1 MHLPLGARS
10 PLALIAPLLLCL
22 ATPSAFPAAA
32 PPPASLDLQAAL
44 DQAPGRIV
52 FVPEGD
58 HPLTNALTLRHPDS
72 GLRGPGRLV
81 QWNTNAPFVVARGLA
96 GVQLRE
102 ITLARP
108 DERQD
113 TGAAAV
119 IVEHCTDVVL
129 DQVRFRNHRSAAG
142 VLRLED
148 CQRVEVVRCDVRG
161 YMTLA
166 IDDRTASPHY
176 GYSFRCIDGTGIVVN
191 RCRDVLLQGNRI
203 LEDRLRPTRELKERH
218 RLGEFVA
225 RAPQK
230 GSIISQRTWDEG
242 YVNNWHQGSGLIVTG
257 PEDSAYVR
265 IADNHIEN
273 AAQGIDIHADF
284 VTVTGNHVVNAF
296 MGMKA
301 MHGSRHVVIAHNQ
314 FVRNDLWS
322 IGLMP
327 GTSAH
332 PALPATPESPARP
345 PNTDG
350 GSIIVGNLVSEFGHG
365 DSHWIWD
372 PERHTCAPF
381 LFDRGQEP
389 DDPPLRD
396 VVISGNLVYATGRDG
411 AVAPDGTAREE
422 PPRYRWAVFIA
433 DSGPNPPVGLR
444 FTGNLFHP
452 GTRGLANRPIDP

>member
-1 MHLPLGARS
+1 
-10 PLALIAPLLLCL
+10 
-22 ATPSAFPAAA
+22 
-32 PPPASLDLQAAL
+32 
-44 DQAPGRIV
+44 
-52 FVPEGD
+52 
-58 HPLTNALTLRHPDS
+58 
-72 GLRGPGRLV
+72 
-81 QWNTNAPFVVARGLA
+81 
-96 GVQLRE
+96 
-102 ITLARP
+102 
-108 DERQD
+108 
-113 TGAAAV
+113 
-119 IVEHCTDVVL
+119 
-129 DQVRFRNHRSAAG
+129 
-142 VLRLED
+142 
-148 CQRVEVVRCDVRG
+148 
-161 YMTLA
+161 
-166 IDDRTASPHY
+166 
-176 GYSFRCIDGTGIVVN
+176 
-191 RCRDVLLQGNRI
+191 
-203 LEDRLRPTRELKERH
+203 
-218 RLGEFVA
+218 
-225 RAPQK
+225 
-230 GSIISQRTWDEG
+230 
-242 YVNNWHQGSGLIVTG
+242 
-257 PEDSAYVR
+257 
-265 IADNHIEN
+265 
-273 AAQGIDIHADF
+273 
-284 VTVTGNHVVNAF
+284 

-396 VVISGNLVYATGRDG
+396 VVISGDLVYATGRDG

-452 GTRGLANRPIDP
+452 GTRSSRQPADRPLRTVRVPAGEPSPAHGVELRRAGPWRAFGMPGGGGSAPPGWSRTAAPSRTTARDRRRSILPIPFLDSLSHPVIYTSLVTTGNLNGKRWGSGVTFGGFGPDCSSGSFEAT